1 MAKQD
6 EVVFGIHA
14 INSMLKR
21 APELFIELWFMKGR
35 EDERLLPIINLAK
48 KYGIATQLVSRKA
61 LDDKS
66 HGEQHQGVLA
76 VSYTHLTLPTK
87 A

>member
-21 APELFIELWFMKGR
+21 APELFVELWFLKGR
-35 EDERLLPIINLAK
+35 EDERLKPIINL
-48 KYGIATQLVSRKA
+48 TRK
-61 LDDKS
+61 
-66 HGEQHQGVLA
+66 
-76 VSYTHLTLPTK
+76 
-87 A
+87 